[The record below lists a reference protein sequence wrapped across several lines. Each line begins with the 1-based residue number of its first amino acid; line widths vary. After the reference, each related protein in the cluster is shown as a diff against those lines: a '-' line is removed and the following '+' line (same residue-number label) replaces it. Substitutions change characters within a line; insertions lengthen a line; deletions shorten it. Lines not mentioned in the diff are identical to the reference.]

1 MTRDVSVI
9 AAARCT
15 LVVAAVI
22 ACGGAMQA
30 VYSREAIDACALL
43 LVGVAS
49 FLAGIGGAALA
60 WGEGV
65 AR

>member
-1 MTRDVSVI
+1 MTRDITVI

-22 ACGGAMQA
+22 ACGGAAQA
-30 VYSREAIDACALL
+30 SQSREAIDACALL

>member
-1 MTRDVSVI
+1 MTRDITVI

-22 ACGGAMQA
+22 ACGGAAQA
-30 VYSREAIDACALL
+30 TQSREAIDACALL

>member
-1 MTRDVSVI
+1 MTRDVPVI

-22 ACGGAMQA
+22 AVGGAAQA
-30 VYSREAIDACALL
+30 TQSREVIDACAMLF
-43 LVGVAS
+43 VGVAS

-60 WGEGV
+60 WGEGG